1 MRLLFVREVCVLR
14 FVVDSFLVRHWFGTV
29 PFILLVPSFFRKKTK
44 TKSTMAD
51 PARNPPS
58 SKRAKLNKLPTSV
71 STVEAAQTVPPP
83 NANPQQPQFVHYPLP
98 TQQQQQQQNV
108 VAPTPSSTPPNQL
121 LHQQAQQMQQ
131 LPQVRLQSAVPSVVV
146 TQSQYQVRSGD
157 VWPFFDS
164 HTATTLQTT
173 HTHTHPIRCFQNAA
187 LPEFLS
193 CPSVHV
199 LPSALLFRII
209 GAGHQC
215 FSLRRLLV
223 ECRSQCKENVG
234 QQTTPHT
241 HTHNQQKGA

>member
-1 MRLLFVREVCVLR
+1 MCVKFVSCASLWTL
-14 FVVDSFLVRHWFGTV
+14 FLVRHWFGTV
-29 PFILLVPSFFRKKTK
+29 PFILLVPSFFRKQTK

-58 SKRAKLNKLPTSV
+58 AKRSKLNKLPTSV
-71 STVEAAQTVPPP
+71 STMEAAQTVPPP

-146 TQSQYQVRSGD
+146 TQSQYQVRIGD
-157 VWPFFDS
+157 VWPFFDT

-173 HTHTHPIRCFQNAA
+173 HTQLDVFKMPLSLSFCPVLLSTY
-187 LPEFLS
+187 FLL
-193 CPSVHV
+193 HFYFE
-199 LPSALLFRII
+199 LSALDT
-209 GAGHQC
+209 
-215 FSLRRLLV
+215 
-223 ECRSQCKENVG
+223 NVFLYVVY
-234 QQTTPHT
+234 
-241 HTHNQQKGA
+241 